1 MHITTEKRCQALHYV
16 NCKGDKTMKKSFE
29 KFGLLALTGMLVLG
43 QSSSA
48 FAASKTPGSGK
59 SELSTYNAEL
69 ATQRSKLSELITESK
84 ELTAKITAE
93 QKLVRAKGY
102 MTKTSS
108 EELAKLSGEIK
119 AKRQELTSER
129 GQNKSLR
136 AEAKEART
144 SGDIE
149 TAKDKLILLEAV
161 QEKQIKIRE
170 ELVELLEKK
179 LSYLESVTG
188 KSAESDEIIAE
199 IQTETLNE
207 QAQTEAQTDAGT
219 ATEAAVQ
226 ESTVEIVSTENAT
239 VEATE
244 TTASG
249 TEDET
254 VADAAAIEAAL
265 DDGAELEDSDY

>member
-1 MHITTEKRCQALHYV
+1 
-16 NCKGDKTMKKSFE
+16 
-29 KFGLLALTGMLVLG
+29 
-43 QSSSA
+43 
-48 FAASKTPGSGK
+48 
-59 SELSTYNAEL
+59 
-69 ATQRSKLSELITESK
+69 
-84 ELTAKITAE
+84 
-93 QKLVRAKGY
+93 